1 MADFTDSDDNNNG
14 NGSKVDDNDNGD
26 NNKDDSSN
34 DSAGAASS
42 KRGAYNKPL
51 RTEALRQIRKMLV
64 EQGASHYEIMD
75 KLTSASTIPA
85 LVVNT
90 LNTKG
95 QR

>member
-34 DSAGAASS
+34 DSAGSAPS

-51 RTEALRQIRKMLV
+51 RTEALGRSGRYWLSK
-64 EQGASHYEIMD
+64 
-75 KLTSASTIPA
+75 A
-85 LVVNT
+85 LVT
-90 LNTKG
+90 T
-95 QR
+95 R